1 MDNKILKVRLTDTDP
16 RKWDDENY
24 SYSVIDLN
32 ISINAITEILKYNS
46 HLIFIISGE
55 QPS

>member
-1 MDNKILKVRLTDTDP
+1 MESKILKARLTDTDP

-24 SYSVIDLN
+24 SYSVIDLHVDLYTL
-32 ISINAITEILKYNS
+32 AEILKHNN
-46 HLIFIISGE
+46 HLFFVINRE